1 MWLFLEISNTATYRA
16 VASRD
21 SAYVLEIRNA
31 ELIAPAWSL
40 FDFTELEKS
49 LSFSHVEYR
58 DINFVYRFCNGYARA
73 AVEEYQRRFPDPRI
87 PSGSVFTR
95 IYQLLFDKLCLRIVA
110 LRSERDVVR
119 KINTRGN
126 IRQMA
131 QRSPRLSTRRMA
143 SLIRVLIKQVWR
155 NLHEKN

>member
-1 MWLFLEISNTATYRA
+1 M
-16 VASRD
+16 
-21 SAYVLEIRNA
+21 
-31 ELIAPAWSL
+31 
-40 FDFTELEKS
+40 
-49 LSFSHVEYR
+49 EYR
-58 DINFVYRFCNGYARA
+58 DIHFVYRFCNGNARA

-87 PSGSVFTR
+87 PSGNVFTR
-95 IYQLLFDKLCLRIVA
+95 IYQILFDKFCLRIVA

-119 KINTRGN
+119 KTNTRGN

-143 SLIRVLIKQVWR
+143 SLIRVLSKQVWR

>member
-1 MWLFLEISNTATYRA
+1 M
-16 VASRD
+16 
-21 SAYVLEIRNA
+21 
-31 ELIAPAWSL
+31 
-40 FDFTELEKS
+40 
-49 LSFSHVEYR
+49 EYR
-58 DINFVYRFCNGYARA
+58 DINFVYRFCTGYARA

-119 KINTRGN
+119 KINTQGN

-143 SLIRVLIKQVWR
+143 SLIRVLIKQVCR